1 MDKKEN
7 RGVSFIEEA
16 RAKAL
21 WQEEALKVQGTI
33 NKYDPC
39 G

>member
-16 RAKAL
+16 CAKAL
-21 WQEEALKVQGTI
+21 WQEEAPIII
-33 NKYDPC
+33 NKIKMAKII
-39 G
+39 